1 MGCCEFE
8 SAPYFCAKALEGI
21 GSCDGSGIE
30 QLISPECAE
39 LIAIE
44 LKKTPK
50 PWAEMPLR

>member
-1 MGCCEFE
+1 MTSCRPCKDTCPAGYHL
-8 SAPYFCAKALEGI
+8 S